1 MIKHRPQICDQS
13 KRRFSPI
20 SPGIVQIQQPTD
32 LLNFDELL
40 SQNTLWQPSDP
51 SQMFRSSAFKSNVHK
66 GYLEQQRLSK
76 PKSFSNLS
84 ASVLFLTD
92 RPMADRQLRL
102 YSAGLPLYSGL
113 LPKQQG
119 SKTSLTHHKYA
130 TWSTCSFCVHE
141 SSLNFGPR
149 LFGSASQ
156 KGSVSVRARGTGQAM
171 PPFKAVDYLE
181 PGTRPSTGGWKPS
194 TRLIEAPRFEE
205 IHVAA
210 ARSCNL
216 LHLFFPASCST
227 LLFSYSSCP
236 KWFPPPSLSLPLSL
250 SPPLSLS
257 RAFFLF
263 NPITLVSL
271 SSHLS

>member
-32 LLNFDELL
+32 LLNFDEPL

-119 SKTSLTHHKYA
+119 SKKQAWHTINMQLDQLVRFVFMNHPSILGPD
-130 TWSTCSFCVHE
+130 CSE
-141 SSLNFGPR
+141 APPKKG
-149 LFGSASQ
+149 ASQ
-156 KGSVSVRARGTGQAM
+156 CVQEGQARQCLLLKRSTTWNQEQG
-171 PPFKAVDYLE
+171 PAQVAE
-181 PGTRPSTGGWKPS
+181 SQAPG
-194 TRLIEAPRFEE
+194 
-205 IHVAA
+205 
-210 ARSCNL
+210 
-216 LHLFFPASCST
+216 
-227 LLFSYSSCP
+227 
-236 KWFPPPSLSLPLSL
+236 
-250 SPPLSLS
+250 
-257 RAFFLF
+257 
-263 NPITLVSL
+263 
-271 SSHLS
+271 